1 MIEPYSNK
9 GEILLTEEEPVPEEY
24 KEHRTTNQNNIS
36 QSKKEDL
43 KLNPIISSSPQ
54 TNNIL
59 EMNQQ
64 KNQTI
69 NNLNSNQIIFAN
81 QTFTDPKKSS
91 KKVIEENNENILN
104 EKTVPNNNNF
114 NLNTNNH
121 SISIS
126 RVSKAKTTLP
136 NYDNSKYEN
145 YNIEKMRYN
154 LVKEY
159 SYLHIDKNEN
169 FLNRMQFDIY
179 KRQIKEDR
187 INKLVEQNKVKMD
200 EDERIKAFNRLII
213 DANRRLEAQE
223 NLENMKNKLE
233 EDITS
238 GTQKKYSDEEWKE
251 IYNKRFKKYV
261 DNINKKKEE
270 KIKLKNMKKINDEN
284 QEINLCPTRKASQ
297 KHIEQAAQR
306 MYDEAKKRR
315 IKMDEKIRRI
325 NNFNYEDDDA
335 SKYVKK
341 IKSEAYSFADDEEDS
356 NKMNS
361 LEGGLSY
368 NTYYIGCNNYNNKKQ
383 GQMKKTKGMAV
394 SEFNNKRF
402 DKKRKVG
409 KSCSNI
415 NKNYI
420 QKDSISDFLNNNF
433 GYKKNEYNIEEERNK
448 LIQMANKKNLQE
460 NKNKFKY
467 NFDKTSPISGVSNN
481 IVDQFFLRQLQ
492 NNDI

>member
-36 QSKKEDL
+36 QSMKEDL

-335 SKYVKK
+335 SKYVKN

-402 DKKRKVG
+402 DKRHKAG

-415 NKNYI
+415 NNNYI
-420 QKDSISDFLNNNF
+420 QKDNITDFLVNNY
-433 GYKKNEYNIEEERNK
+433 GYKKNEYNLEEERNK
-448 LIQMANKKNLQE
+448 LIQMANNKNLKH
-460 NKNKFKY
+460 NTNNFKY
-467 NFDKTSPISGVSNN
+467 NFDKTSPTSGVSNL
-481 IVDQFFLRQLQ
+481 VDQFFLRQLK
-492 NNDI
+492 NNEM

>member
-24 KEHRTTNQNNIS
+24 KEHRTTSQNNIS
-36 QSKKEDL
+36 QSMKEDL

-54 TNNIL
+54 TNNIS
-59 EMNQQ
+59 EINQQ

-69 NNLNSNQIIFAN
+69 NNSNQIIFAN

-91 KKVIEENNENILN
+91 KKVIDENNDNILN

-223 NLENMKNKLE
+223 N
-233 EDITS
+233 
-238 GTQKKYSDEEWKE
+238 
-251 IYNKRFKKYV
+251 
-261 DNINKKKEE
+261 
-270 KIKLKNMKKINDEN
+270 
-284 QEINLCPTRKASQ
+284 
-297 KHIEQAAQR
+297 
-306 MYDEAKKRR
+306 
-315 IKMDEKIRRI
+315 
-325 NNFNYEDDDA
+325 
-335 SKYVKK
+335 
-341 IKSEAYSFADDEEDS
+341 
-356 NKMNS
+356 
-361 LEGGLSY
+361 
-368 NTYYIGCNNYNNKKQ
+368 
-383 GQMKKTKGMAV
+383 
-394 SEFNNKRF
+394 
-402 DKKRKVG
+402 
-409 KSCSNI
+409 
-415 NKNYI
+415 
-420 QKDSISDFLNNNF
+420 
-433 GYKKNEYNIEEERNK
+433 
-448 LIQMANKKNLQE
+448 
-460 NKNKFKY
+460 
-467 NFDKTSPISGVSNN
+467 
-481 IVDQFFLRQLQ
+481 
-492 NNDI
+492 